1 MRTHRQAGRAGRRTT
16 RTVLAL
22 LSAVVVLSG
31 CGGGSDEDFS
41 SAEKAVSDNVAAGG
55 NDSADSEQLG
65 DGVIGADGEVGGPDT
80 AARVRPAGRDIVYRG
95 SISVRVKNVTVA
107 ANRAESLTRAA
118 DGVVFAEE
126 TSNAGS
132 QEESSATLTLR
143 VPPTE
148 FRSVLKKL
156 AGLGKRLSQS
166 QTAEDVTT
174 TVVDT
179 TSRVASQQRS
189 VARVRALLGEAD
201 TIGEVVQV
209 EAELAKRESDLESLE
224 AQLARLKDVT
234 ELATIEVSL
243 VGPDAPEPKDDEE
256 DLGFV
261 AGLRGGWDAFV
272 QIVLV
277 SLTVLG
283 ALLPFML
290 TGALL
295 GVPLWLLLRS
305 RLHRPAPTPP
315 AA

>member
-1 MRTHRQAGRAGRRTT
+1 MQTQGQAGRTT
-16 RTVLAL
+16 KAVLSL

-31 CGGGSDEDFS
+31 CSGSDGD
-41 SAEKAVSDNVAAGG
+41 AAGSKAAEG
-55 NDSADSEQLG
+55 QAPAADEPSR
-65 DGVIGADGEVGGPDT
+65 DGVVGQDGEVGGPNT
-80 AARVRPAGRDIVYRG
+80 EARVRPAGRDIVYRG
-95 SISVRVKNVTVA
+95 QILVRVKNVTDA
-107 ANRAESLTRAA
+107 ANRAEALTRAV

-126 TSNAGS
+126 TANVPGS
-132 QEESSATLTLR
+132 PEESSASLTLR

-148 FRSVLKKL
+148 FRAVLKKL
-156 AGLGKRLSQS
+156 AGLGDRLSQS

-174 TVVDT
+174 AVVDT

-201 TIGEVVQV
+201 TIGEVVQI
-209 EAELAKRESDLESLE
+209 ESELAKRESDLESLE

-243 VGPDAPEPKDDEE
+243 VGPDAPEPKNDED
-256 DLGFV
+256 DLGFL
-261 AGLRGGWDAFV
+261 AGLRGGWDAFG

-283 ALLPFML
+283 ALMPFML

-315 AA
+315 AV